1 MAENKF
7 ENRVNIL
14 AELWINYRTD
24 KEFEDFV
31 TYNDLG
37 LPLAFMIAEEL
48 VKPGDLAN
56 SMINETYDLLLATL
70 DAEDGDF
77 DSLDDLLVG

>member
-14 AELWINYRTD
+14 AELWISYRTD

-48 VKPGDLAN
+48 VKPSDLAN

-70 DAEDGDF
+70 DAEDGDY

>member
-48 VKPGDLAN
+48 VKPSDLAN

-70 DAEDGDF
+70 DAEDGDY